1 MKLGKL
7 FNVKNW
13 TLQYALEHKKWR
25 KIYLLP
31 TITFAKNN
39 PDQYYYSIW
48 EKKWIMIEFCFIKI
62 TATFY
67 LSKERSKDE
76 GISND

>member
-13 TLQYALEHKKWR
+13 TLQYALELKKWR

-31 TITFAKNN
+31 KLIKFLLKVTVSKIRNLK
-39 PDQYYYSIW
+39 
-48 EKKWIMIEFCFIKI
+48 FI
-62 TATFY
+62 
-67 LSKERSKDE
+67 
-76 GISND
+76 